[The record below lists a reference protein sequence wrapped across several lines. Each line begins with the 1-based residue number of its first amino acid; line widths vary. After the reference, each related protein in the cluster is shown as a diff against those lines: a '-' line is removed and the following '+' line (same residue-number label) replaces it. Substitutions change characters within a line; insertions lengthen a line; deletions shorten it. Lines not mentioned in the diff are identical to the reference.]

1 MLYRSLGLCF
11 LLAGISVVGLAQAS
25 GSTVVIP
32 PLPIA
37 RATGQIAVDG
47 DLGDAGWQGAARIDR
62 FFETQPGDNI
72 PPKVETIA
80 WVTYDDRYFYIGVL
94 CMDPNPSAIRAPF
107 VERDAVL
114 GTDDNIAIF
123 LDTRNDKR
131 SAVELR
137 VNPRGIQG
145 DAVFNDANGNED
157 FSPDFFY
164 DTAAKITVEGW
175 QAEYRIP
182 FSSLRYP
189 KADPQSWGILVWR
202 NYPRDNRYAFYSA
215 PQPRGSNCYVC
226 HEHEISGLTGLPSS
240 SHLVAAPY
248 VTATRNERR
257 DAGTGDFEAEP
268 TDTDAGLD
276 LKWNPNADST
286 IDATIN
292 PDFSQIEA
300 DAPQIAVNERFA
312 LFFPE
317 KRPFFLEGVDL
328 LDTPIQAVYT
338 RTITS
343 PKWGLRG
350 SGKIGSSAYTL
361 LVAEDRG
368 GGLAILP
375 GPTNSNFALQDFS
388 SQVAIGRLRR
398 DFGGSFGGFLFTD
411 REVKGGGH
419 NRVIGPDFQWRP
431 SQRDL
436 VSFQFLWSESET
448 PNRPDLAAEWDG
460 RKLSSHQSFL
470 NWSRNETRYDWSLRW
485 ADSGDEFRADAGF
498 VPQVGFQRARAQGG
512 LRWYPERGLLNFV
525 RFYGGAQVEENT
537 HGKRIYRDLS
547 PGVFM
552 MGKKNLQSYV
562 ELHSEE
568 VDARGTLLEQRYGL
582 FFVQIDPS
590 RRFSRISL
598 TAQLGDAIDFFQA
611 RLGTGASFTLAGT
624 IRPTPRLGLEWSAQ
638 RRWLDVDAEGRSP
651 RGGRLF
657 TAQVE
662 RLKAT
667 YGFSAR
673 SILRLIAQSQRTDQD
688 SEVAGI
694 TLPRRSGSFLGS
706 LLYSY
711 KINWQTVLFLGCGD
725 DRLREENGDLRATGR
740 SLFFKV
746 SYAWQR

>member
-1 MLYRSLGLCF
+1 MSYRSLGLCF
-11 LLAGISVVGLAQAS
+11 LLAGFSVAGWAQA
-25 GSTVVIP
+25 GSNVVIP
-32 PLPIA
+32 PLQIS
-37 RATGQIAVDG
+37 RASGEIAVDG
-47 DLGDAGWQGAARIDR
+47 DLSDAGWQGAAKIDR
-62 FFETQPGDNI
+62 FFETQPADNI
-72 PPKVETIA
+72 PAKIETIA

-94 CMDPNPSAIRAPF
+94 CKDPNPAAIRAPF
-107 VERDAVL
+107 VERDAVI
-114 GTDDNIAIF
+114 GTDDNVAIF
-123 LDTRNDKR
+123 LDPRNDKR
-131 SAVELR
+131 SALELR

-145 DAVFNDANGNED
+145 DGVFNDANGNED
-157 FSPDFFY
+157 FSPDFFF
-164 DTAAKITVEGW
+164 DTAAKITAEGW

-189 KADPQSWGILVWR
+189 KADPQSWGILIWR
-202 NYPRDNRYAFYSA
+202 NYPRDNRYAFYSV
-215 PQPRGSNCYVC
+215 PQPRGANCYIC
-226 HEHEISGLTGLPSS
+226 HNQEISGLTGLPSS
-240 SHLVAAPY
+240 NHLVAAPY
-248 VTATRNERR
+248 VTASRSERR
-257 DAGTGDFEAEP
+257 DPGAGDFEAEP
-268 TDTDAGLD
+268 TDADGGLD

-300 DAPQIAVNERFA
+300 DAPQIAVNQRFA

-343 PKWGLRG
+343 PRWGLRG
-350 SGKIGSSAYTL
+350 SGKIGGSAYTL

-375 GPTNSNFALQDFS
+375 SATGSSFALQDFR

-411 REVKGGGH
+411 REIEGGGH
-419 NRVIGPDFQWRP
+419 NRVLGPDFQWRP
-431 SQRDL
+431 NQRDL

-460 RKLSSHQSFL
+460 RKLSAHQMHLQL
-470 NWSRNETRYDWSLRW
+470 NRSETHYDLSLRLV
-485 ADSGDEFRADAGF
+485 DSGDEFRADAGF
-498 VPQVGFQRARAQGG
+498 VPQVGFRRVRGQGG
-512 LRWYPERGLLNFV
+512 YRIYPTSGLFNFV
-525 RFYGGAQVEENT
+525 RFYGTGQVEENT
-537 HGKRIYRDLS
+537 NGDRIYRDLS
-547 PGVFM
+547 PGIFV
-552 MGKKNLQSYV
+552 MGKKNLQGSL
-562 ELHSEE
+562 ELHSEQ
-568 VDARGTLLEQRYGL
+568 VDAGGKLLEQRYGIL
-582 FFVQIDPS
+582 FLQVDPS

-598 TAQLGDAIDFFQA
+598 EAQLGQAIDFFQA
-611 RLGTGASFTLAGT
+611 RLGEGGSLSLTGTL
-624 IRPTPRLGLEWSAQ
+624 RPTARLGLEWSAQ
-638 RRWLDVDAEGRSP
+638 RRWLDVDSEGRSP

-667 YGFSAR
+667 YGFSSR
-673 SILRLIAQSQRTDQD
+673 SILRLIAQNQHTDQD
-688 SEVAGI
+688 SEVAGVP
-694 TLPRRSGSFLGS
+694 LPRRSGSFLGS

-711 KINWQTVLFLGCGD
+711 KINWQTVLFLGYGD